1 MRCNARAQRNNK
13 KNLNQRKKKAM
24 AALVPSLFS
33 SSFFLQH
40 KEEEGV
46 GHLTSCA
53 RARASR
59 FSFVAPTPA
68 PALA

>member
-1 MRCNARAQRNNK
+1 VLERSTTIK

-24 AALVPSLFS
+24 ATMLPSLFS

-46 GHLTSCA
+46 GHLTSCVH
-53 RARASR
+53 ASH
-59 FSFVAPTPA
+59 FSFDAPTPA
-68 PALA
+68 PQLQLLL